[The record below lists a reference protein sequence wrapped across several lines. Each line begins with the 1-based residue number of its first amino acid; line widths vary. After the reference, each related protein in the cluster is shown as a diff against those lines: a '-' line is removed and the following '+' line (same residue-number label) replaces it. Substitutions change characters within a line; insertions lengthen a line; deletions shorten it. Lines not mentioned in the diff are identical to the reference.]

1 MRLLL
6 VTEKCDPTAEQR
18 DGGARLVASLSGAF
32 GDAVDVLQ
40 FDTEAMETGT
50 GTRWRRR
57 YPVSS
62 RDRFQRRLANADY
75 IAQQVRAVADGFTH
89 VLFVHTSMQFGFGEE
104 PLHGV
109 RTWTFPMFLTPSYEA
124 SGECV
129 PAAYTA
135 MERRVLATTDRVLTP
150 SRLERRQLIERYGV
164 PEARIRVVPRGVERT
179 LLTPRCRQ
187 LSGPLRVCSVGSIK
201 PQKNTLRLLDLF
213 GTIRARHP
221 GAQLLLVGPE
231 QDAAYARQVR
241 QTVARYGL
249 SDAVTFAGFIPP
261 GRLADALAEQHLHLS
276 ASSCETFG
284 RAIFETLASGLP
296 NLAPL
301 QQNAAAEYLRDA
313 PYARFYAGEAQ
324 ALAGLDAILRDYP
337 TLSAMAAE
345 VGELFDDAL
354 LRQLLAAELRESE
367 ILAVSDFDGTLFHKG
382 EPERTRRSV
391 AAFQRYPGRVVCSA
405 RALPDLLA
413 GMAREGVTADYTIGW
428 SGAVIADGQGRILSQ
443 NSFSES
449 ELLRIQ
455 GALPAGALPLSAG
468 AGVLQFKVEGS
479 TALDIAGVRL
489 ESYQGTTFVGR
500 WSNSKLHAVHR
511 LLRHIGWQGRV
522 RAFGDGPFDLELLT
536 WFDGTWIRPVP
547 CRDPHIRTDTEIRYA
562 SA

>member
-18 DGGARLVASLSGAF
+18 DGGARLVVSLREAF

-40 FDTEAMETGT
+40 FDTEALEPGT

-57 YPVSS
+57 YPISS
-62 RDRFQRRLANADY
+62 GDRFQRRLANADY
-75 IAQQVRAVADGFTH
+75 IAQQVRAVAEGFTH
-89 VLFVHTSMQFGFGEE
+89 VLFVHVSMQFGFGDE

-150 SRLERRQLIERYGV
+150 SRLERRQLIESYGV
-164 PEARIRVVPRGVERT
+164 PESQIRVVPRGVERT
-179 LLTPRCRQ
+179 LLAPRCRQ
-187 LSGPLRVCSVGSIK
+187 LTGPLRVCSVGSIK

-213 GTIRARHP
+213 GKLRARHP
-221 GAQLLLVGPE
+221 AAQLLLVGPE

-241 QTVARYGL
+241 QAARTGL
-249 SDAVTFAGFIPP
+249 SEAVTFAGFIPP
-261 GRLADALAEQHLHLS
+261 EQLADSLAEQHLHIS

-301 QQNAAAEYLRDA
+301 QRNAAAEYLRGA
-313 PYARFYAGEAQ
+313 PYARFYTDEAQ

-391 AAFQRYPGRVVCSA
+391 AAFQRYPRRVVCSA

-413 GMAREGVTADYTIGW
+413 GMARAGVTADYTIGW

-443 NSFSES
+443 SGFSEA
-449 ELLRIQ
+449 ERQRVQ
-455 GALPAGALPLSAG
+455 GALPAGAVPLSAG
-468 AGVLQFKVEGS
+468 AGVLQFRVDGAP
-479 TALDIAGVRL
+479 ALDIAGVRV

-500 WSNSKLHAVHR
+500 WSNSKLHAAHR

-536 WFDGTWIRPVP
+536 WFDGTRIHPET
-547 CRDPHIRTDTEIRYA
+547 CRDPLIRTDTEIRYA
-562 SA
+562 NA